1 MACFH
6 LQYTERLRSGF
17 TFKIKKK
24 TLLCLPFVCC
34 RKVMQSRDK
43 VNEQLAHYLQ
53 LKNVIEL
60 LQSNN
65 MTSEPLKMQV
75 DLGCNFYVQAKV

>member
-1 MACFH
+1 
-6 LQYTERLRSGF
+6 
-17 TFKIKKK
+17 
-24 TLLCLPFVCC
+24 
-34 RKVMQSRDK
+34 MQSRDK

-53 LKNVIEL
+53 LKNVIEQ

-65 MTSEPLKMQV
+65 MTSEPLKTQV